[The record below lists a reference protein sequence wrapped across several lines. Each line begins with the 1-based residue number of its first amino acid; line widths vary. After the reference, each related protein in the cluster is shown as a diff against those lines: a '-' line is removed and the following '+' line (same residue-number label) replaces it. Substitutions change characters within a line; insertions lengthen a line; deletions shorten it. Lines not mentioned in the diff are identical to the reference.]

1 MNSMSCMC
9 TSLHN
14 YIFVAISPIHN
25 SDLETYNVCPKIIEI
40 FIFLYLKIHNFQ
52 LLFSWKMGQFIY
64 FLMEGGGD
72 GRGGK
77 FVDEVI
83 SK

>member
-14 YIFVAISPIHN
+14 YIFEAISPIHN
-25 SDLETYNVCPKIIEI
+25 SDLETYYVCPKIIEI
-40 FIFLYLKIHNFQ
+40 STFLYLKIDNFQ

-77 FVDEVI
+77 FGDKAI